1 MLISKKNNKGF
12 SLVEVIVSMLVLSIV
27 ISSVLTAFSLSAKAN
42 AKTKKLQSAESL
54 MEDLMEL
61 AGAVKDSSQYVSTCE
76 TLYGTSATETQ
87 AWTEAVPV
95 EKFEFNV
102 TKGSYTFKVE
112 VIRDTKPADYTN
124 MNNKQVLTFG
134 ESGSNAVMIDA
145 STKGNVFVVGL
156 GEDEEEVNG
165 YDTMAL
171 ETFTTLHQDKINE
184 DNAALDPDDP
194 LATPAVAK
202 TEDEIEGLIDRD
214 VLLETVAIGEEKMQL
229 VAYFSY
235 TVADS
240 LELPDGQSR
249 QINMEFFR
257 TTEYHKPDSTV
268 AGAQKLDRVYV
279 LYSPC
284 AWEDTIGVTNQ
295 DVRIVDTCERLGA
308 DVYLVYQEAGSVQ
321 SINSTLVNTSL
332 DSRFSGKSLKVSF
345 GRNGDATQT
354 KPYRV
359 DLYSPTEIIWSS
371 VDNVTLHQ
379 KELVA
384 KKNELRVQTITINIT
399 DSDGI
404 QLASEEIACLQ

>member
-42 AKTKKLQSAESL
+42 AKTKKVQSAESL
-54 MEDLMEL
+54 MEDLQEL

-87 AWTEAVPV
+87 TWTEAVPV
-95 EKFEFNV
+95 EKFEFDVN
-102 TKGSYTFKVE
+102 KGSYTFKVE

-145 STKGNVFVVGL
+145 STKGNVFVL
-156 GEDEEEVNG
+156 GEEENG
-165 YDTMAL
+165 YDAMAL
-171 ETFTTLHQDKINE
+171 ETFATLHQDKINE
-184 DNAALDPDDP
+184 ENAALDPDDP
-194 LATPAVAK
+194 LVTPAVAK
-202 TEDEIEGLIDRD
+202 TEDEIKGLIDRD

-240 LELPDGQSR
+240 LDLPDGESR

-257 TTEYHKPDSTV
+257 TAEYHKPDSAV

-284 AWEDTIGVTNQ
+284 AWEDTTGVTNQ
-295 DVRIVDTCERLGA
+295 DVRIVDACERLGA

-345 GRNGDATQT
+345 GRNGDTIQT

-384 KKNELRVQTITINIT
+384 KKNELRVQTIMINIT